1 VRTCHSVI
9 LAMDADDADVTVP
22 HPIPVS
28 SFSRQRHYAT
38 QLLINI
44 FIKKILKTLSTIRK

>member
-1 VRTCHSVI
+1 
-9 LAMDADDADVTVP
+9 MDADDADVTVP